1 MPLRLPGHR
10 PAFPILFCVIFLVVS
25 MFAAPPA
32 GPQQLD
38 PGSVESL
45 LENWKPSKNRAFLGN
60 HDVGAK
66 EQDQPLIVCESGR

>member
-25 MFAAPPA
+25 VFAAPPA

-45 LENWKPSKNRAFLGN
+45 LEKMETL
-60 HDVGAK
+60 
-66 EQDQPLIVCESGR
+66 EE